1 MFHLFQRLLLG
12 VFTLFVV
19 SLVIFLAIELLPGDL
34 AQEILGQ
41 SATKETVAAFR
52 KELGLDLPAW
62 ERYWNWLSGIMIGD
76 FGTSLAS
83 GRSVAELIG
92 PRLYNTLFLALYTAA
107 IAVPFAVI
115 LGLLAALYRGRLFDR
130 IVNVVTLT
138 TISFPEFFM
147 AYILIY
153 FLAQAGWFPSISRIT
168 PDMDFIDRLYRCF
181 LPALTLTLFITAH
194 MMRMTRAAVI
204 NLLALPYIEMARL
217 KGLPPWRVIV
227 KHALPNALA
236 PIINVISINLA
247 FLITGVVVVE
257 VVFVYPGL
265 GQLIVDSV
273 AKRDVVVVQAAALI
287 FACAYV
293 GLNMLADLLST
304 LSNPRLRHKR

>member
-62 ERYWNWLSGIMIGD
+62 ERYWNWLSGIMMGD

-147 AYILIY
+147 AYILI
-153 FLAQAGWFPSISRIT
+153 
-168 PDMDFIDRLYRCF
+168 
-181 LPALTLTLFITAH
+181 
-194 MMRMTRAAVI
+194 
-204 NLLALPYIEMARL
+204 
-217 KGLPPWRVIV
+217 
-227 KHALPNALA
+227 
-236 PIINVISINLA
+236 
-247 FLITGVVVVE
+247 
-257 VVFVYPGL
+257 
-265 GQLIVDSV
+265 
-273 AKRDVVVVQAAALI
+273 
-287 FACAYV
+287 
-293 GLNMLADLLST
+293 
-304 LSNPRLRHKR
+304 